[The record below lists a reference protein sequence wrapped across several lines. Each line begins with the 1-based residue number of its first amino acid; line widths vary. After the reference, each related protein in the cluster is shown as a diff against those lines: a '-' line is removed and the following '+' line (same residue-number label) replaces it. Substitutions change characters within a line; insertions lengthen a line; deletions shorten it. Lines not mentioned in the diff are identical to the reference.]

1 MFRASAEPEAAL
13 KRKQNIVNMLESRPF
28 EPRGRL
34 PASPDPG
41 GPGCQHGGGT
51 STCDQHQ
58 DHTRR
63 SDLGVHHDLDE
74 MQDAATAAE
83 TPQVGVQVR
92 CESSGNVPWLGAWGL
107 CGRAGTLL
115 SCNGG

>member
-13 KRKQNIVNMLESRPF
+13 KRKPNIVNMLESRPF

-63 SDLGVHHDLDE
+63 SDLGVHHVLDE
-74 MQDAATAAE
+74 LQDAAYCSGDSSRGYAC
-83 TPQVGVQVR
+83 GVQKLV
-92 CESSGNVPWLGAWGL
+92 V
-107 CGRAGTLL
+107 T
-115 SCNGG
+115 